1 MSPEVFP
8 LFKKSLLIT
17 LILSLSLLWIS
28 GCWSTREL
36 DRLAIVLGT
45 GVDLEKDGQ
54 VKLSLQIVK
63 PSEMKV
69 GSEGGTGG
77 PGKPALLLSHQ
88 GQTVFDAVRNFI
100 AINSR
105 RMLFSHNQV
114 VIFGESLAE
123 NGIGSVLDFFE
134 RDPELREGA
143 FLVIARGE
151 AQDILAVPGGLEK
164 VSALA
169 FYNALSASDFLSK
182 AMKVTFNDFL
192 LAYNNKASAAVAPRI
207 EVLKEA
213 GEADEH
219 FRIDGMAVFR
229 KDKLAGWLTERETRG
244 LLWVL
249 GKVKSGILVLQD
261 DPGGQD
267 GQISME
273 IIKAKSKIKADF
285 EEGKPSITVEIEEE
299 SNIGEETKP
308 IDLTIPE
315 KIKEI
320 EQKQAA
326 LITNE
331 IEAALHKAQ
340 ILNADIFRFGEELH
354 RADPKAWSEIKDR
367 WEEEFPD
374 LEVQIKV
381 ITKVHHI
388 GEKTKPSAPK

>member
-1 MSPEVFP
+1 M
-8 LFKKSLLIT
+8 FKKSLLIT
-17 LILSLSLLWIS
+17 LILSLLWIT

-63 PSEMKV
+63 PAEMKV
-69 GSEGGTGG
+69 SPEGGIGG

-88 GQTVFDAVRNFI
+88 GQTVFDAVRSFI

-114 VIFGESLAE
+114 VIFGESLAKH
-123 NGIGSVLDFFE
+123 GIGPVLDFFE
-134 RDPELREGA
+134 RDPELREEA
-143 FLVIARGE
+143 FLLIAQGE
-151 AQDILAVPGGLEK
+151 AQDILAVPDGLEK

-169 FYNALSASDFLSK
+169 FHNALSASDFLSK
-182 AMKVTFNDFL
+182 SMKVTFNDFI

-207 EVLKEA
+207 ELVK
-213 GEADEH
+213 GEGEQS

-244 LLWVL
+244 LLWVM

-267 GQISME
+267 GPISME